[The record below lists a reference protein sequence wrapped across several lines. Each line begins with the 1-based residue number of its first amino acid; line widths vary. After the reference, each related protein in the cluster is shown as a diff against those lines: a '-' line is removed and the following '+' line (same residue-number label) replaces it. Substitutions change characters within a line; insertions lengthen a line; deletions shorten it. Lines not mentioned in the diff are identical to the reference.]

1 VSVRHSAELSEDE
14 RRYENGVQPKVLDII
29 AIPLT
34 AANPQPHQSENYVID
49 SRYHWKKQ
57 GEITW
62 PGVKQLVD
70 KPVPLWSTGDSTQN
84 GHNDRVK
91 LETASN
97 LTNSLMLI

>member
-49 SRYHWKKQ
+49 SNSSINPCLSGRL
-57 GEITW
+57 EIPPKTA
-62 PGVKQLVD
+62 
-70 KPVPLWSTGDSTQN
+70 TTI
-84 GHNDRVK
+84 
-91 LETASN
+91 ASN
-97 LTNSLMLI
+97 WRLLQISPIR